1 MVNRPR
7 YRPLVWKMLPGGFVF
22 LIVVGT
28 ISLIWS
34 ALNRG
39 PWLFML
45 LWLAIVVSVGFEVYR
60 TNYQLEFDDT
70 FLYWK
75 GFLRSGRVL
84 IADIVAVRTES
95 MGAVATFNCRNGEKV
110 RVVIQQG
117 FAPFLMAL
125 NHTHPSVVATPG
137 LYARLVERAQFRRK
151 P

>member
-7 YRPLVWKMLPGGFVF
+7 YRPLVWKMLPGGFVS
-22 LIVVGT
+22 LIFVGT

-70 FLYWK
+70 YLYWK

-84 IADIVAVRTES
+84 IADLVAVCSAS
-95 MGAVATFNCRNGEKV
+95 MGAVTRFNIWR
-110 RVVIQQG
+110 
-117 FAPFLMAL
+117 
-125 NHTHPSVVATPG
+125 
-137 LYARLVERAQFRRK
+137 
-151 P
+151 